1 MKASVT
7 SHKRVVFQ
15 PVPTPTPLLH
25 ASDPKA
31 AIGALDARFAK
42 LGIPKV
48 ECIVKVD
55 QKHSPQSFYSSR
67 GIDRNDDIFAAFET
81 EGCVTGDQRA
91 TDYAGLGRQEPTRI
105 AGVAMLATR
114 ATHLIHHDVAKDW
127 P

>member
-7 SHKRVVFQ
+7 TDKRVVSK
-15 PVPTPTPLLH
+15 PVSAPTRLLH

-31 AIGALDARFAK
+31 AIDALDARFAK
-42 LGIPKV
+42 LGILKI
-48 ECIVKVD
+48 ERIVKVD
-55 QKHSPQSFYSSR
+55 QKDSPKLFYSSR
-67 GIDRNDDIFAAFET
+67 GIDRNDDSFAAFET
-81 EGCVTGDQRA
+81 EGRVTGDHHA

-105 AGVAMLATR
+105 AGVAMLAAR